1 MDILIN
7 GNAVDALSCIVHVD
21 KAVQSGRTLC
31 AKLKDVIPRYS
42 TATHKCVVLISI
54 LIPIESNAD
63 FLTKQQPQY
72 FSF

>member
-42 TATHKCVVLISI
+42 TATQKCVVVIFHFN
-54 LIPIESNAD
+54 SNRE
-63 FLTKQQPQY
+63 QRG
-72 FSF
+72 FSNQAATTIF

>member
-1 MDILIN
+1 MDVLIN

-42 TATHKCVVLISI
+42 TAAHKCFVVIFHFN
-54 LIPIESNAD
+54 SNRE
-63 FLTKQQPQY
+63 QRG
-72 FSF
+72 FSNQAATTIF

>member
-42 TATHKCVVLISI
+42 TATHKCVFMIFHFN
-54 LIPIESNAD
+54 SNRE
-63 FLTKQQPQY
+63 QRG
-72 FSF
+72 FSNQAATTTF

>member
-42 TATHKCVVLISI
+42 TATHKCVVVIFHFN
-54 LIPIESNAD
+54 SN
-63 FLTKQQPQY
+63 
-72 FSF
+72 

>member
-42 TATHKCVVLISI
+42 AATHECVVVIFHLNSDR
-54 LIPIESNAD
+54 E
-63 FLTKQQPQY
+63 QRG
-72 FSF
+72 FSYQAATTIF

>member
-42 TATHKCVVLISI
+42 TAAHKCAVVIFHFN
-54 LIPIESNAD
+54 PNREQRGFSNQAATTI
-63 FLTKQQPQY
+63 F
-72 FSF
+72 

>member
-42 TATHKCVVLISI
+42 IATHKCVVVIFHFN
-54 LIPIESNAD
+54 SNREQRGFSNQAA
-63 FLTKQQPQY
+63 TKI
-72 FSF
+72 F

>member
-42 TATHKCVVLISI
+42 TATHKCVVVVFHFN
-54 LIPIESNAD
+54 SNR
-63 FLTKQQPQY
+63 KQRSLSNQAATTT
-72 FSF
+72 F